1 MLDKIDT
8 LMEKLEKNPIE
19 TWHQMTVRHRRERYE
34 AVERLSKDYTKTQA
48 AKMLGTSLQN
58 LSTYISRNKIQWRI
72 IKQGVRL

>member
-8 LMEKLEKNPIE
+8 LKEKLEKNPIE

-34 AVERLSKDYTKTQA
+34 AVERLSHDYTKTQA